1 MDREQV
7 FRSRVYA
14 YGLILTVLVILVHSY
29 NADLFGAGELSGF
42 PAFCRSFEYF
52 FSVTLGQA
60 AVPGFF
66 LMSGYLFFRT
76 DRPEGI
82 GKEFFLRKLKNRIF
96 TLVIPY
102 LAWNLIYMLI
112 YRAAGRTQL
121 TPENIFNGIFNFYYN
136 PVFWYMKQLILLSV
150 LTPVMYLLLR
160 DRFFPVML
168 FLSFLTAA
176 NYALLPFHIVNE
188 DACFYYMAGAAAALH
203 GRRRIEESPAPAL
216 RNAALLFFAAAAAA
230 LFLQEKGGLYA
241 VILYRVLAAADMFLL
256 VSCLYPGSVRTASLM
271 KLNFYTYAVHY
282 LIIRAALMAVRGMF
296 GDGPAPLFLLYVLLP
311 PLCLAGAAAS
321 AAVLR
326 RLSPRLFRVLTGG
339 RCG

>member
-1 MDREQV
+1 MFWNRLQISQIFLNGKAEEMNSDNRN
-7 FRSRVYA
+7 
-14 YGLILTVLVILVHSY
+14 T
-29 NADLFGAGELSGF
+29 NA
-42 PAFCRSFEYF
+42 
-52 FSVTLGQA
+52 
-60 AVPGFF
+60 
-66 LMSGYLFFRT
+66 
-76 DRPEGI
+76 
-82 GKEFFLRKLKNRIF
+82 
-96 TLVIPY
+96 
-102 LAWNLIYMLI
+102 
-112 YRAAGRTQL
+112 RAAGR
-121 TPENIFNGIFNFYYN
+121 PGIFAGYASAQGF
-136 PVFWYMKQLILLSV
+136 FWA
-150 LTPVMYLLLR
+150 LR
-160 DRFFPVML
+160 
-168 FLSFLTAA
+168 SALTA
-176 NYALLPFHIVNE
+176 F
-188 DACFYYMAGAAAALH
+188 
-203 GRRRIEESPAPAL
+203 
-216 RNAALLFFAAAAAA
+216 AA